1 MDGSFHVV
9 DVRFSKTF
17 TINIGDNESQTTA
30 SLYAA
35 LGDTNGYSGAQF
47 DADLDFSDNIVYAG
61 SVLGSTRDQGLTLE
75 SVTVPGYEFAF
86 DPAHT
91 QLTAMASNWDAIP
104 PYGVTYNYA
113 VPYPD
118 PSTRAAVF
126 PPGAAATAKI
136 KGGSDVGGQP
146 TEALVDLDL
155 APAAGGST
163 WDVGFTAVSDYRDSE
178 GQLHPNVILRRTTP
192 TDTTAPVLS
201 LPGDLNAEATS
212 SNGAAVTYQV
222 SANDAVDGPVPVTC
236 DHNSGDTFPL
246 GDTTVTCTATDKAG
260 NTATGTFKVTVAD
273 TTAPVLSLPGDQA
286 AAATSGS
293 GAAVTY
299 PAPTANDAV
308 DGPVPVTCD
317 HNSGDTFPLGDT
329 TVTCTATDKAG
340 NKATGT
346 FKVTVHF
353 QWKGFLQPINDP
365 AAQAGQP
372 ASVFKAG
379 STVPVKF
386 QLTAPDG
393 TLLQAPTTPEWVTPA
408 KGGAMSLSVDETLY
422 TDAATTGTSF
432 RWDPDAQQYIYNWKT
447 TRDMAGYY
455 WRIGVSLPD
464 GTTHYVTIG
473 LR

>member
-1 MDGSFHVV
+1 M
-9 DVRFSKTF
+9 
-17 TINIGDNESQTTA
+17 
-30 SLYAA
+30 
-35 LGDTNGYSGAQF
+35 
-47 DADLDFSDNIVYAG
+47 
-61 SVLGSTRDQGLTLE
+61 
-75 SVTVPGYEFAF
+75 
-86 DPAHT
+86 
-91 QLTAMASNWDAIP
+91 
-104 PYGVTYNYA
+104 
-113 VPYPD
+113 
-118 PSTRAAVF
+118 
-126 PPGAAATAKI
+126 
-136 KGGSDVGGQP
+136 
-146 TEALVDLDL
+146 
-155 APAAGGST
+155 
-163 WDVGFTAVSDYRDSE
+163 
-178 GQLHPNVILRRTTP
+178 
-192 TDTTAPVLS
+192 LS

-432 RWDPDAQQYIYNWKT
+432 RWTRTRSNTST
-447 TRDMAGYY
+447 TGRPPGI
-455 WRIGVSLPD
+455 WLV
-464 GTTHYVTIG
+464 TTG
-473 LR
+473 ASG